1 MGYRA
6 PEMADNSHSSRGVIV
21 LGPYRSGTSV
31 TAKVLSVLGV
41 NFGPVTELV
50 PPSPK
55 NPGGFYERRDINAAN
70 TALIESAG
78 ATLADP
84 GDPRELAQ
92 RADFATLQSANMSWT
107 HKRGLWGIKD
117 PRMCATLLAW
127 VESGVLDRN
136 SFRIVHVLRSIE
148 PTVRSGL
155 DFKAIREYCDG
166 TEAGIRAMTE
176 RYIELADWHVKNLD
190 VPSLEMSY
198 EALIAQPDEIVGQL
212 ARFIG
217 VDDTRRI
224 HKATRVIGK
233 DRGMQ
238 TAKLR
243 RYLIRIVRRLKRI
256 LSGGPIFNPR
266 TPAAPPGD

>member
-1 MGYRA
+1 
-6 PEMADNSHSSRGVIV
+6 MAENLQTSGGVIV

-31 TAKVLSVLGV
+31 TAKVLSMLGV

-70 TALIESAG
+70 TALLESAG

-84 GDPRELAQ
+84 GDPRELAR
-92 RADFATLQSANMSWT
+92 RADFATLKMANMSWT
-107 HKRGLWGIKD
+107 HQRGLWGIKD

-127 VESGVLDRN
+127 IEAGVLDRD
-136 SFRIVHVLRSIE
+136 SFRIVHVLRGIE
-148 PTVRSGL
+148 ATVRSGL

-176 RYIELADWHVKNLD
+176 RYIELADWHVKHLE
-190 VPSLEMSY
+190 VPSLELNY
-198 EALIAQPDEIVGQL
+198 ESLITQPEEIVGQL

-217 VDDTRRI
+217 VDDPRRI
-224 HKATRVIGK
+224 RKATKVIGK

-238 TAKLR
+238 TAMLR
-243 RYLIRIVRRLKRI
+243 RFLIRIVRRLKRI

-266 TPAAPPGD
+266 KPASPSGD

>member
-1 MGYRA
+1 
-6 PEMADNSHSSRGVIV
+6 MAENLQTSGGVIV

-78 ATLADP
+78 ATLAEP
-84 GDPRELAQ
+84 GDPRQLA
-92 RADFATLQSANMSWT
+92 RCADFATLQSADMRWT
-107 HKRGLWGIKD
+107 RKPGIWGIKD

-127 VESGVLDRN
+127 IEAGVLDRG
-136 SFRIVHVLRSIE
+136 SLRIVHVLRDLES
-148 PTVRSGL
+148 TVRSGL

-166 TEAGIRAMTE
+166 SEAGIRAMTG
-176 RYIELADWHVKNLD
+176 RYIELADWHVQQLG
-190 VPSLEMSY
+190 VPALELKYESLIS
-198 EALIAQPDEIVGQL
+198 QPEETVGQL

-217 VDDTRRI
+217 VTHPRRI
-224 HKATRVIGK
+224 RKATKVIGK
-233 DRGMQ
+233 NRGMQ
-238 TAKLR
+238 TANLR
-243 RYLIRIVRRLKRI
+243 RFLIRVMRRLKRI
-256 LSGGPIFNPR
+256 LSGGPIFNPPKQA
-266 TPAAPPGD
+266 TPPSD